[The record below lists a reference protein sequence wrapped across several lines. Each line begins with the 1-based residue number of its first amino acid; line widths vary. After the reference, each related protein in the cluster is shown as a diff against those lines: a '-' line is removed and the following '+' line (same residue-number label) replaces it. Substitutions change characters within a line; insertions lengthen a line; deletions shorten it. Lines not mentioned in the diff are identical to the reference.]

1 MREKLIELLEKSPYL
16 DVLGGWEF
24 YERAADHLIA
34 NGVTVTSHC
43 KGCERVKVDNKL
55 TNADHIRAMSDEE
68 LAHIMVG
75 LSDLDERIG
84 FCADLP
90 ECKDLLDTEQ
100 GIPASKCENCML
112 NWLRQS
118 AEVK

>member
-1 MREKLIELLEKSPYL
+1 M
-16 DVLGGWEF
+16 GM
-24 YERAADHLIA
+24 ADHK
-34 NGVTVTSHC
+34 HC
-43 KGCERVKVDNKL
+43 KCCERVKVDNKL

-84 FCADLP
+84 FCAELP

-112 NWLRQS
+112 NWLRQP

>member
-1 MREKLIELLEKSPYL
+1 MI
-16 DVLGGWEF
+16 
-24 YERAADHLIA
+24 
-34 NGVTVTSHC
+34 C
-43 KGCERVKVDNKL
+43 KFNHDGDCCNSGAIQYMCKCKMPCDTIIPV

-112 NWLRQS
+112 NWLRQL